1 MKRSMIVVTLTLVAA
16 ALLPPVSSALAAYTE
31 GFEGTGYDFYQDPGS
46 SAGVASAVAHSGL
59 QSAQF
64 TLDAT
69 HFAYTRWK
77 TPDITSYGLTLNNVM
92 ASDWVMRTAGRSDL
106 APYLLFT
113 IDTPDTSQETLAI
126 QFLMPSIADNT
137 WTLNTIDRNA
147 TTFHVTGDRT
157 GLGAT
162 EFSASGTQGT
172 LNDLAAKTY
181 AGSTTWGDFNISHV
195 RVGVGLWDAAA
206 VWNGYADDVSLSVVP
221 EPSTI
226 ALVSVGIF
234 GGLILRRRQRK
245 A

>member
-1 MKRSMIVVTLTLVAA
+1 MKRSMMAVTLTLAAA
-16 ALLPPVSSALAAYTE
+16 ALLLPVSSALAAYTE
-31 GFEGTGYDFYQDPGS
+31 GFEGTGYDFYQDSGS

-77 TPDITSYGLTLNNVM
+77 TPDITSYGITLNNVM

-147 TTFHVTGDRT
+147 TTFHVVGDRT

-195 RVGVGLWDAAA
+195 RVGVGLWDASA
-206 VWNGYADDVSLSVVP
+206 VWNGYADDVSLSAVP
-221 EPSTI
+221 EPASMSLLAF
-226 ALVSVGIF
+226 AL
-234 GGLILRRRQRK
+234 GGLVLFRK
-245 A
+245 RK

>member
-1 MKRSMIVVTLTLVAA
+1 MKRSMITVTLTLAA
-16 ALLPPVSSALAAYTE
+16 AVLLLPVPKALAALYTE
-31 GFEGTGYDFYQDPGS
+31 GFEGTGYDFYQDPNC
-46 SAGVASAVAHSGL
+46 SAGVTSLQAHSGL
-59 QSAQF
+59 QSAAF

-69 HFAYTRWK
+69 GFAYTRWK
-77 TPDITSYGLTLNNVM
+77 SPDLTSYGLTLGNLE
-92 ASDWVMRTAGRSDL
+92 ASDWVMRTTGRSDL

-137 WTLNTIDRNA
+137 WTLNAIDRNA
-147 TTFHVTGDRT
+147 TTFHVVGDRT

-181 AGSTTWGDFNISHV
+181 AGSTTWGDFSVSHV

-206 VWNGYADDVSLSVVP
+206 VYTGYADDVSLFATIP
-221 EPSTI
+221 EPSTM
-226 ALVSVGIF
+226 ALLGLGL
-234 GGLILRRRQRK
+234 GGLVLIRK
-245 A
+245 RK